1 MFLRHSRLL
10 EGSLALSL
18 TFLACL
24 LLLAISVTSTTVHA
38 QTFAD
43 LHDFNCNT
51 DGCNGRYPGRIA
63 QGRDGN
69 LYGTMPGGGNPN
81 LGTVF
86 TVTPGGTFNKIYNF
100 SGTDGYGP
108 FSGLTL
114 GTDGNFYGAT
124 YNDGAN
130 GYGTLFKITPAGTLT
145 TLHNFTAAEEGGAYG
160 TPAASKTGTYYG
172 VTYYRKAYS
181 ITPSGTFKLLPNP
194 LDSSSFAPLI
204 LGSDGN
210 FYGTTIGGGI
220 NGRGSVFRM
229 STSGVITNI
238 YSFDYTHGSEP
249 YGPIVQGADGFFYGT
264 TTSGG
269 SMAHSAG
276 VVFKLSTKGVIT
288 VLHEFDNTSTTD
300 GYQPL
305 SGLVAATDGNF
316 YGTTSS
322 GAYGG
327 PTQYGVLF
335 KITKTGT
342 YTVLHNFDSTHGAD
356 PASEL
361 FQGTN
366 GVIYGE
372 TQAGA
377 SLGGVLYSWNAGIAP
392 FVSLVGFPA
401 GSAGTVVQILGQG
414 FNSASSVKFGAA
426 SASFTVGSDTYMTA
440 TVPANGTSGA
450 VTVTTSGGILKSAQ
464 NYKVIPLIT
473 NFSPTSGPVGTP
485 VTINGSGFVGASKV
499 TFGGVKAITYSVNS
513 AGTQISA
520 TVPTGAITGKIA
532 VTTTGGT
539 ASKGTFTMN

>member
-1 MFLRHSRLL
+1 MRHSRLY
-10 EGSLALSL
+10 ERCAGSMFAH
-18 TFLACL
+18 
-24 LLLAISVTSTTVHA
+24 LLAGIFLLVISVSSSTVQA
-38 QTFAD
+38 QTFTD
-43 LHDFNCNT
+43 LYDFNCNT

-69 LYGTMPGGGNPN
+69 LYSTMPGGGNPN
-81 LGTVF
+81 LGTIF
-86 TVTPGGTFNKIYNF
+86 NIAPGGVFNKIYNF
-100 SGTDGYGP
+100 AGSDGYGP

-124 YNDGAN
+124 YNDGGN
-130 GYGTLFKITPAGTLT
+130 GYGTLFKITPGGTLT

-160 TPAASKTGTYYG
+160 TPVASKTGTYYG
-172 VTYYRKAYS
+172 VTYYGKAYS

-194 LDSSSFAPLI
+194 IDSSSFAPLI

-210 FYGTTIGGGI
+210 FYGTTITGGT

-229 STSGVITNI
+229 STSGAITTI

-249 YGPIVQGADGFFYGT
+249 YGPVVQGSDGYLYGT
-264 TTSGG
+264 TAAGG
-269 SMAHSAG
+269 SMAHSTG

-288 VLHEFDNTSTTD
+288 VLHEFDNTSMTD

-316 YGTTSS
+316 YGATSS

-327 PTQYGVLF
+327 ATQYGVLF

-342 YTVLHNFDSTHGAD
+342 YTVLHNFDSTHGAQ
-356 PASEL
+356 PISEL
-361 FQGTN
+361 FQSTN

-372 TQAGA
+372 TQSGA
-377 SLGGVLYSWNAGIAP
+377 SGGGVFYSWNAGIAA

-414 FNSASSVKFGAA
+414 FNSASSVKFGTG
-426 SASFTVGSDTYMTA
+426 SASFTIGSDTYMTA
-440 TVPANGTSGA
+440 TVPANGTTGA
-450 VTVTTSGGILKSAQ
+450 VTVTTSGGVLKSAQ

-473 NFSPTSGPVGTP
+473 SFSPTSGPVGSP

-499 TFGGVKAITYSVNS
+499 TFGGVKATTYSVNS
-513 AGTQISA
+513 AGTQITA
-520 TVPTGAITGKIA
+520 TVPTGAVTGKIG

-539 ASKGTFTMN
+539 ASKGTFTVN